1 MVLQLVLKN
10 AQIEAI
16 VQKSNTLLWRW
27 LLGRGHARARS
38 TIHARGCTRR
48 RRHARSWR
56 ALHPWGHARPGRTA
70 RAAHAGGRAA
80 HHLRRT
86 HRPLPIRPWHAWS
99 RHLRGRTRRRR
110 HWPSARRTLSIALRR
125 ALPRRSLHH
134 LAGRAH
140 AGRRCTWGSGHR
152 TGCVVPRGRW
162 TWGTHSRNRTR
173 RRRVRNRTR

>member
-16 VQKSNTLLWRW
+16 VQKSNILLWRW

-56 ALHPWGHARPGRTA
+56 ALHPWGHAKPGRTP

-86 HRPLPIRPWHAWS
+86 HGPLSIRPWHAWS
-99 RHLRGRTRRRR
+99 RHLRGRTRRRW

-125 ALPRRSLHH
+125 SLPRGSLTPCIIWPGGHMPGGGAPGVQASDGVRIAQGEVDLGDALPESDQEE
-134 LAGRAH
+134 A
-140 AGRRCTWGSGHR
+140 CT
-152 TGCVVPRGRW
+152 
-162 TWGTHSRNRTR
+162 
-173 RRRVRNRTR
+173 